1 MALANAAQS
10 EALELGAYNKEL
22 LFPYQRDI
30 ILKNEEILKKQHSE
44 LELNPPRWFGH
55 WGPDRSKKHLE
66 DSQEFLTRVKATVK
80 ASLEAYLR
88 RELSRGDVLLC
99 QQTTISLCHRTSSP
113 RASLSFASSS
123 HSHIFTLDPLTHKPI
138 KLLTLGPS
146 IPQIRTYYIDT

>member
-1 MALANAAQS
+1 MFDDNMALANAAQS

-66 DSQEFLTRVKATVK
+66 DSQEFLTRVKVGRLLLTV
-80 ASLEAYLR
+80 AFAGLTLY
-88 RELSRGDVLLC
+88 LSR
-99 QQTTISLCHRTSSP
+99 Q
-113 RASLSFASSS
+113 
-123 HSHIFTLDPLTHKPI
+123 
-138 KLLTLGPS
+138 PS
-146 IPQIRTYYIDT
+146 RRP